1 MHREGVEALNKDSME
16 LVLSAIFVLCVIGTL
31 VSTMALFFALRKRL
45 SNVSFF
51 FSSTIGY
58 LPAVYFQNRRRI
70 GTRRLDL
77 LVGTS
82 ILTFVLAVVIA
93 VVLANAFPI
102 Q

>member
-1 MHREGVEALNKDSME
+1 MHREGVEALNRDSVE
-16 LVLSAIFVLCVIGTL
+16 LVLGVIFMLCVLGTA

-58 LPAVYFQNRRRI
+58 LPTLYFQNRRRI

-77 LVGTS
+77 LVGIS
-82 ILTFVLAVVIA
+82 ILIFVLAVVIA